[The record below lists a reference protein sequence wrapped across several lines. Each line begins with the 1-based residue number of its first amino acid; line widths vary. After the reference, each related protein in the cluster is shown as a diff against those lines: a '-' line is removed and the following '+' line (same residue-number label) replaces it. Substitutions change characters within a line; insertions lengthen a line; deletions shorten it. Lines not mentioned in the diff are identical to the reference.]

1 MLKPYLHIFL
11 LSTWLFAIVA
21 PSMVS
26 YLSSDDQTVITFSLN
41 EEEQQEQGQKSS
53 AEEKFVSE
61 NTNDFSIVKFQIKSP
76 IKDLEYITY
85 YNHTLEVLSP
95 PPKQIG

>member
-1 MLKPYLHIFL
+1 MLKPYLHFFL

-26 YLSSDDQTVITFSLN
+26 YLSSKDQTVITFNLG

-53 AEEKFVSE
+53 VEEKFVRE
-61 NTNDFSIVKFQIKSP
+61 NTNDFSIVRFQIKSP
-76 IKDLEYITY
+76 IKDLEYIIY
-85 YNHTLEVLSP
+85 SNHTLEVLSP
-95 PPKQIG
+95 PPKQIS

>member
-21 PSMVS
+21 PSVVS
-26 YLSSDDQTVITFSLN
+26 YLSNDDQTVISFNLN

-53 AEEKFVSE
+53 VEEKFVKE
-61 NTNDFSIVKFQIKSP
+61 QTNDFSVVKFQLKSP
-76 IKDLEYITY
+76 IKDLEFIIN